1 MIEKLMK
8 LRNIFALLGVAAVV
22 ASCAPKA
29 APDPLAEALA
39 AGELTAAEQMI
50 EENLATATD
59 ETEIAQLTWTRDS
72 IKLVRRDFRRD
83 SAYVVDYIKKYIP
96 ELTAE
101 KVAEW
106 EASGV
111 LEYKVIDG
119 KKCYFRNA
127 GPNVFR
133 VDEWAAQFKQ
143 ESSDISSLD
152 SILIIQIPEIT
163 AAGSGELAAPV
174 RMKVRHSITLNET
187 GAIVPGDTVRVWIPI
202 PRMDVPRQ
210 KDFVA
215 LATSEEYFNDPTALH
230 NTAYFERVITSAEEA
245 AKPFFIEYEYTSYGQ
260 WYDLE
265 TLEIEP
271 YDTESAVYKEY
282 TAERFPHVM
291 FSDRIKE
298 LTAQVVGDE
307 QDPRKKV
314 SLIFDYIT
322 KTYPWASAVNYSL
335 IPNIPEYVVANSKG
349 DCGQV
354 GLLMI
359 TMSRCAGVP
368 ARWQSGLMFHPN
380 DCNLH
385 DWTELYFEGVGWIP
399 CDPSFGRPSEALA
412 VTGIGDKFFNSGID
426 SYRMIANLD
435 YSRDFSPKRKFGRCD
450 TVDSQTGEAETQRGM
465 LFVGVDFSYSFK
477 VLEYK

>member
-1 MIEKLMK
+1 MK
-8 LRNIFALLGVAAVV
+8 LRNIFAILGVAAVAV
-22 ASCAPKA
+22 SCAPKVA
-29 APDPLAEALA
+29 LDPLAEALA
-39 AGELTAAEQMI
+39 AGELTAAEQLIGERMAV
-50 EENLATATD
+50 ATNEA
-59 ETEIAQLTWTRDS
+59 EIKQLTWTRDS
-72 IKLVRRDFRRD
+72 IKLVRNDFRRD

-111 LEYKVIDG
+111 IEYKVIDG

-127 GPNVFR
+127 APNVFR
-133 VDEWAAQFKQ
+133 VDEWAMEFKK
-143 ESSDISSLD
+143 ELSDESSLD
-152 SILIIQIPEIT
+152 KVLAGQIPEIV
-163 AAGSGELAAPV
+163 AAGSGELAEPV
-174 RMKVRHSITLNET
+174 TMKVRHSITLKET

-215 LATSEEYFNDPTALH
+215 LASSEEYFNDPTALH

-260 WYDLE
+260 WYDME
-265 TLEIEP
+265 KMEIEP
-271 YDTESAVYKEY
+271 YDTESAIYKEF
-282 TAERFPHVM
+282 TAERFPHVV
-291 FSDRIKE
+291 FSDRIKK
-298 LTAQVVGDE
+298 LTAEVVGEE
-307 QDPRKKV
+307 QDPVKKAG
-314 SLIFDYIT
+314 LIFDYIT
-322 KTYPWASAVNYSL
+322 AKFPWASAVNYSL
-335 IPNIPEYVVANSKG
+335 IPNIPEYVLDNTKG

-359 TMSRCAGVP
+359 TMSRCAGIP
-368 ARWQSGLMFHPN
+368 ARWQSGLMFHPDN
-380 DCNLH
+380 CNLH
-385 DWTELYFEGVGWIP
+385 DWCELYFEGIGWIP
-399 CDPSFGRPSEALA
+399 CDPSFGRPSPALE

-435 YSRDFSPKRKFGRCD
+435 YSRDFIPQRKFGRSD
-450 TVDSQTGEAETQRGM
+450 TVDSQSGEVETQRGM
-465 LFVGVDFSYSFK
+465 LFSGIDYSYSFR

>member
-1 MIEKLMK
+1 MK
-8 LRNIFALLGVAAVV
+8 LRHIFALLGVAAAV

-29 APDPLAEALA
+29 APDPLTEALN

-50 EENLATATD
+50 DERMATATD
-59 ETEIAQLTWTRDS
+59 QTEIAQLTWTRDS

-133 VDEWAAQFKQ
+133 VDEWAKEFKK
-143 ESSDISSLD
+143 ELSDDSSLD
-152 SILIIQIPEIT
+152 KVLVLNIPEIV
-163 AAGSGELAAPV
+163 AAGSGELAAPR
-174 RMKVRHSITLNET
+174 RMKVRHSITLNES

-215 LATSEEYFNDPTALH
+215 LETSENYYNDPTALH
-230 NTAYFERVITSAEEA
+230 NTAYFERVITSAEDA

-260 WYDLE
+260 WYDMSKM
-265 TLEIEP
+265 EIEP
-271 YDTESAVYKEY
+271 YNTESAIYKEY
-282 TAERFPHVM
+282 TAERFPHVV

-298 LTAQVVGDE
+298 LTAEVVGDE
-307 QDPRKKV
+307 QDPIKKAG
-314 SLIFDYIT
+314 LIFDYIT
-322 KTYPWASAVNYSL
+322 ANYPWASAVNYSL
-335 IPNIPEYVVANSKG
+335 IPNIPEYVIANSKG

-359 TMSRCAGVP
+359 TMSRCAGIP
-368 ARWQSGLMFHPN
+368 ARWQSGLMFHPDN
-380 DCNLH
+380 CNLH
-385 DWTELYFEGVGWIP
+385 DWCELYFEGIGWVP
-399 CDPSFGRPSEALA
+399 CDPSFGRPSPLLA
-412 VTGIGDKFFNSGID
+412 STGIGDKILQYGYRLV
-426 SYRMIANLD
+426 SYDR
-435 YSRDFSPKRKFGRCD
+435 
-450 TVDSQTGEAETQRGM
+450 
-465 LFVGVDFSYSFK
+465 
-477 VLEYK
+477 

>member
-1 MIEKLMK
+1 MK

-29 APDPLAEALA
+29 ASDPLTDALN
-39 AGELTAAEQMI
+39 AGELTAAEQLIDERM
-50 EENLATATD
+50 AVATD
-59 ETEIAQLTWTRDS
+59 EAEIAQLTWTRDS
-72 IKLVRRDFRRD
+72 INLVRRDFRRD
-83 SAYVVDYIKKYIP
+83 STYVVDYIKKYIP
-96 ELTAE
+96 DLTAE

-111 LEYKVIDG
+111 IEYKVIDG

-127 GPNVFR
+127 ASNVFR
-133 VDEWAAQFKQ
+133 VDEWAKGFK
-143 ESSDISSLD
+143 EELSDDSSLD
-152 SILIIQIPEIT
+152 KVLAVNIPEIV
-163 AAGSGELAAPV
+163 AVGSGELAAPT
-174 RMKVRHSITLNET
+174 RMKVRHSITLKES

-215 LATSEEYFNDPTALH
+215 LETSENYYNDPTALH
-230 NTAYFERVITSAEEA
+230 NTAYFERVITSAEDA

-260 WYDLE
+260 WYDM
-265 TLEIEP
+265 TKMEIEP
-271 YDTESAVYKEY
+271 YDTESAIYKEY
-282 TAERFPHVM
+282 TAERFPHVV
-291 FSDRIKE
+291 FTDRIKE
-298 LTAQVVGDE
+298 LTAEVVGDE
-307 QDPRKKV
+307 QDPIKKV

-322 KTYPWASAVNYSL
+322 EKFPWASAVNYSL
-335 IPNIPEYVVANSKG
+335 IPNIPEYVIDNTKG

-368 ARWQSGLMFHPN
+368 ARWQSGLMFHPDN
-380 DCNLH
+380 CNLH
-385 DWTELYFEGVGWIP
+385 DWCELYFEGIGWVP
-399 CDPSFGRPSEALA
+399 CDPSFGRPSPLLA
-412 VTGIGDKFFNSGID
+412 STGIGDKFFNTGID

-435 YSRDFSPKRKFGRCD
+435 YTRDYSPKRNFGRCD

-465 LFVGVDFSYSFK
+465 LFVGVDFSYSFR

>member
-1 MIEKLMK
+1 MK
-8 LRNIFALLGVAAVV
+8 LRNIFALLGVVAVV
-22 ASCAPKA
+22 AACAPKA

-39 AGELTAAEQMI
+39 AGELTAAEQLI
-50 EENLATATD
+50 EEGLATATD
-59 ETEIAQLTWTRDS
+59 EAEIAKLTWTRDS

-111 LEYKVIDG
+111 IEYKVIDG

-133 VDEWAAQFKQ
+133 VDEWAKQFRMELSD
-143 ESSDISSLD
+143 ESSLENV
-152 SILIIQIPEIT
+152 LIEQIPEIVE
-163 AAGSGELAAPV
+163 GSGNGELAAPV
-174 RMKVRHSITLNET
+174 RMKVRHSISLNET

-215 LATSEEYFNDPTALH
+215 LETSEPYFNDPTALH
-230 NTAYFERVITSAEEA
+230 NTAYFERVITSAEDA

-260 WYDLE
+260 WYDM
-265 TLEIEP
+265 TKMEIEP
-271 YDTESAVYKEY
+271 YDTESALYKEY

-291 FSDRIKE
+291 FTDRIKE
-298 LTAQVVGDE
+298 VTKEVVGDE
-307 QDPRKKV
+307 QDPIKKAG
-314 SLIFDYIT
+314 LIYDYIT
-322 KTYPWASAVNYSL
+322 AKFPWASAVNYSL
-335 IPNIPEYVVANSKG
+335 IPNIPEYVLANTKG

-359 TMSRCAGVP
+359 TMSRCAGIP
-368 ARWQSGLMFHPN
+368 ARWQSGLMFHPDN
-380 DCNLH
+380 CNLH
-385 DWTELYFEGVGWIP
+385 DWCELYFEGIGWIP
-399 CDPSFGRPSEALA
+399 CDPSFGRPSEALK

-435 YSRDFSPKRKFGRCD
+435 YTRDYSPKRKFGRCD
-450 TVDSQTGEAETQRGM
+450 TVDSQTGEVETQRGM
-465 LFVGVDFSYSFK
+465 LFVNVDFDYSFR

>member
-1 MIEKLMK
+1 MK
-8 LRNIFALLGVAAVV
+8 LRNIIALLGVAAVV

-111 LEYKVIDG
+111 IEYKVIDG

-163 AAGSGELAAPV
+163 EAGSG
-174 RMKVRHSITLNET
+174 
-187 GAIVPGDTVRVWIPI
+187 
-202 PRMDVPRQ
+202 
-210 KDFVA
+210 
-215 LATSEEYFNDPTALH
+215 
-230 NTAYFERVITSAEEA
+230 
-245 AKPFFIEYEYTSYGQ
+245 
-260 WYDLE
+260 
-265 TLEIEP
+265 
-271 YDTESAVYKEY
+271 
-282 TAERFPHVM
+282 
-291 FSDRIKE
+291 
-298 LTAQVVGDE
+298 
-307 QDPRKKV
+307 
-314 SLIFDYIT
+314 
-322 KTYPWASAVNYSL
+322 
-335 IPNIPEYVVANSKG
+335 
-349 DCGQV
+349 
-354 GLLMI
+354 
-359 TMSRCAGVP
+359 
-368 ARWQSGLMFHPN
+368 
-380 DCNLH
+380 
-385 DWTELYFEGVGWIP
+385 
-399 CDPSFGRPSEALA
+399 
-412 VTGIGDKFFNSGID
+412 
-426 SYRMIANLD
+426 
-435 YSRDFSPKRKFGRCD
+435 
-450 TVDSQTGEAETQRGM
+450 
-465 LFVGVDFSYSFK
+465 
-477 VLEYK
+477 